1 MRHLSKLLVIL
12 WSLVASSSGIRI
24 ARDVCWNGM
33 GFSYNEICC
42 LNCPAGT
49 YVKEPCSRRFER
61 GVCEQCDFGFYTEH
75 DNGLFKCL
83 ECSKCHSDREVVEQ
97 CSSTRNTRCQ
107 CKSGSFCPPDQP
119 CEICK
124 TCRKCKEDEEIVKSC
139 TPLSNTICQKRGSV
153 SATTSTEAVISIVS
167 FIVIVIVIILLFWY
181 WRKSAGVALKWLRG
195 KWKMCRENGSDS
207 VETRDNNHNDDLEN
221 GEHESTVLT
230 VGENMI
236 DDEEDKGLGPSLP
249 NTTASSQ
256 ASLSVF
262 ASQSESCHSHS
273 LLQHNTL
280 ESEKVR
286 RLVPLNGDDSLR
298 KCFDMF
304 GDIDVTFHKRFFRIL
319 GVSDNS
325 IRTVEGSHFLP
336 EDRVY
341 ELLKVWREKEG
352 MKADFN
358 TLIQALLKLDQKL
371 SAECIIAKAI
381 DGRHFRYEED

>member
-1 MRHLSKLLVIL
+1 MRHLSNLFVIL
-12 WSLVASSSGIRI
+12 WSLVVSSNGIRM
-24 ARDVCWNGM
+24 ARDVCRDDM
-33 GFSYNEICC
+33 GYSYNDICC

-61 GVCEQCDFGFYTEH
+61 GMCEQCDFDFYTEH

-83 ECSKCHSDREVVEQ
+83 ECTKCHSDQELVEQ
-97 CSSTRNTRCQ
+97 CSSTRNTHCQ
-107 CKSGSFCPPDQP
+107 CKAGSFCPPDQP

-153 SATTSTEAVISIVS
+153 SATTSTNTHAVISIVS

-181 WRKSAGVALKWLRG
+181 WRKSAGVALKG

-207 VETRDNNHNDDLEN
+207 VETRHNNHNDDLEN
-221 GEHESTVLT
+221 GEHESCPVLT
-230 VGENMI
+230 
-236 DDEEDKGLGPSLP
+236 
-249 NTTASSQ
+249 
-256 ASLSVF
+256 
-262 ASQSESCHSHS
+262 
-273 LLQHNTL
+273 

-358 TLIQALLKLDQKL
+358 TLIQALLNLDQKL